1 MYYEKISKC
10 TIVYVKKLFQTKHF
24 NKKLSC
30 LSKCTCIQWKSLH
43 IIELKQNNCDV
54 IIFNLQHFSTSLV

>member
-10 TIVYVKKLFQTKHF
+10 TIVYVKKLFQTKHL
-24 NKKLSC
+24 KKLSC

-43 IIELKQNNCDV
+43 IIELKQNDCHVN
-54 IIFNLQHFSTSLV
+54 IFNLQHFSTSLV